1 MGRFCPVILKIEH
14 IVNKYGS
21 NCWMQPLQNL
31 KNKNKR
37 KKLYNKPKLDKN
49 IVCTLKHEYTAVIH
63 MPVLKYYL
71 S

>member
-1 MGRFCPVILKIEH
+1 MDAATSEFK
-14 IVNKYGS
+14 K
-21 NCWMQPLQNL
+21 QKQ
-31 KNKNKR
+31 K
-37 KKLYNKPKLDKN
+37 KKLYDKPKLDKN